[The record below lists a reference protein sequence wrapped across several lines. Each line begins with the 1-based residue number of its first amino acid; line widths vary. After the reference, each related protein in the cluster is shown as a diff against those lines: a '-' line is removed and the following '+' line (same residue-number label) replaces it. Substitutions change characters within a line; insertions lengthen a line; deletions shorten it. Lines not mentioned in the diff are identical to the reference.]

1 MFRSLHMKL
10 VIILVLLIMSVMLV
24 VGTFLISSVTSYN
37 IDDFRQQMSSVFK
50 TGFIKALNEKADQPD
65 GAEQIKDVLM
75 AYSGSLGID
84 SYRSYRNFYILDGK
98 TGDYI
103 DGSNKALGQTLEKTP
118 NILAAVAGK
127 VGDKISFIDSYMD
140 VAVPV
145 RGNSKSYIIYIKDS
159 KQDLKDLT
167 SMLLAITLQA
177 MLFGLIVAVLLSFF
191 LSKTMTTPIEEL
203 TKSAALIASGDFEKK
218 LEVHSTDEIGILTS
232 TFNDMAQVLKDTLEE
247 VEGEKNKL
255 NTLFL
260 HMADG
265 VAAFTKEGRLLH
277 MNPAAQ
283 KMLGTEFD
291 ENLTYKQVFC
301 DLKVPADLDAAE
313 KGYLE
318 SDYRKNGRYLKI
330 FFAPFGIPDGG
341 EGLMAVIH
349 DITEQRRLDE
359 AQREFVA
366 NVSHELRTP
375 LTNIKSYTETLLEN
389 PGDIPPDTETK
400 FLSVISG
407 EADRMMRIVKDL
419 LTLSRLDYARLDLR
433 FSPFSLKVL
442 IQNVYNAMLL
452 EASKNGYIFTLDFQD
467 NLPDMVGDRERIEQV
482 IVNIISNALKYTP
495 VGGTVAVSAGSLKEN
510 KVFLKV
516 KDNGIG
522 IPKEDIPR
530 LFERFYRVD
539 KARSRERGGTGLGLA
554 IAKEIV
560 EYHKGRIVIESELDR
575 GTEVTVTLPTNL
587 PLPQLDD
594 NQQDSFPVKPE

>member
-1 MFRSLHMKL
+1 LFRSLHMKL
-10 VIILVLLIMSVMLV
+10 VLILILLIMSVMVV
-24 VGTFLISSVTSYN
+24 VGTFLVSSITSYH
-37 IDDFRQQMSSVFK
+37 IDDFQQQMASVF
-50 TGFIKALNEKADQPD
+50 TTDFIQTLQEKADKPD
-65 GAEQIKDVLM
+65 SLFQIKDMLT
-75 AYSGSLGID
+75 AYSGSIGID
-84 SYRSYRNFYILDGK
+84 AYRNFYILNGD
-98 TGDYI
+98 TGEFLE
-103 DGSNKALGQTLEKTP
+103 GSNETLGQSLEKTP
-118 NILAAVAGK
+118 NIIAAVSGK
-127 VGDKISFIDSYMD
+127 VGDKVSFIDSYMD
-140 VAVPV
+140 VAIPV
-145 RGNSKSYIIYIKDS
+145 KGQADYIVYIKDS

-167 SMLLAITLQA
+167 WMLFAITLQA
-177 MLFGLIVAVLLSFF
+177 MLFGLIIAVLLSFF

-265 VAAFTKEGRLLH
+265 VAAFTEEGRLLH
-277 MNPAAQ
+277 INPAAQ
-283 KMLGTEFD
+283 KMLGTLFD
-291 ENLTYKQVFC
+291 PNLTYKEVFG
-301 DLKVPADLDAAE
+301 DLKTPSDIDAAE

-318 SDYRKNGRYLKI
+318 SDYQKNGRDLKV

-341 EGLMAVIH
+341 DGLMAVIH

-359 AQREFVA
+359 ARREFVA

-389 PGDIPPDTETK
+389 PDDIPPEMEVK
-400 FLSVISG
+400 FLNVISN
-407 EADRMMRIVKDL
+407 EADLMTRVVKDL

-433 FSPFSLKVL
+433 FSAFSLKVL
-442 IQNVYNAMLL
+442 VQSVYNAMLL
-452 EASKNGYIFTLDFQD
+452 DATKNGYTFSLEIEDK
-467 NLPDMVGDRERIEQV
+467 LPEMVGDRERIEQV
-482 IVNIISNALKYTP
+482 VVNIISNALKYTP
-495 VGGTVAVSAGSLKEN
+495 AGGKVGVTVAKKEQDQ
-510 KVFLKV
+510 VFIRV
-516 KDNGIG
+516 EDNGIG

-560 EYHKGRIVIESELDR
+560 DYHKGQIEVESELDR
-575 GTEVTVTLPTNL
+575 GTTVTITLPTNL
-587 PLPQLDD
+587 PLP
-594 NQQDSFPVKPE
+594 E